1 MDLSRIKEEAASA
14 AAELCETAKLR
25 EGDIFVVGCSSSEV
39 LGEKIG
45 THTSLDVAEAI
56 YEGINEVLAPRGIF
70 LAGQCCE
77 HLNRALV
84 LENEALRAYRLRQV
98 NAIPQPNHAGGAF
111 GTVCYK
117 RMKDAVLAES
127 LMAEARAGIDIGA
140 TLIGMHMKAYQR
152 LEYGERDIRNCSMRI
167 GLAVCAVLGIDPII
181 LVFGGEFKAMAV
193 FRTE

>member
-1 MDLSRIKEEAASA
+1 MDLNRIKEEAASA

-84 LENEALRAYRLRQV
+84 IENEALRAYRLRQV

-140 TLIGMHMKAYQR
+140 TLIGMHIRPVVVPVRLTTKKIGDAPVIAARSRIPYTGGQR
-152 LEYGERDIRNCSMRI
+152 AVYDERF
-167 GLAVCAVLGIDPII
+167 L
-181 LVFGGEFKAMAV
+181 
-193 FRTE
+193 